1 MIPYI
6 VHVSVIIAVCFIFY
20 KIFLQK
26 ETFFQ
31 LNRWV
36 LLAFI
41 AVSFSLPFVS
51 VPAEW
56 SLRNTV
62 VKAIQPANT
71 KPAINSNTNIPAVTE
86 RNSSTTATTFP
97 ATVEQKP
104 EPISWTKWIYYLY
117 ISGVIIFGA
126 NLLFQLIVL
135 LFQCCARPYVQDGPF
150 RIIETSGN
158 KAPCSFGNFIF
169 INPEK
174 YDWETYNQIL
184 QHEKIH
190 CSQKHSL
197 DILLAEIVLVF
208 QWFNP
213 FAWLY
218 RKQVETNLEYLTDDS
233 MVNNKGIERSGYQLN
248 LLKVAAPHLPLGIT
262 TNYNQSLL
270 KKRIAMMNEKKSS
283 MQTAWK
289 YFFLLPLLTFV
300 VCALN
305 QPRLQA
311 QETSKTTVTEK
322 DPDHDSE
329 YDANIEME
337 GNWFATIKKDRIQFD
352 FKSGK
357 DGHNWSG
364 NSSFPKS
371 DFPNL
376 PTQEKGD
383 FKLTRDAGTINFNGK
398 FDGDI
403 GYGHYK
409 FVPAESFKSYAE
421 QQGIKNIKDQDMFA
435 FFMVNVSKDY
445 IGVLKKYGYSRD
457 ISKDDVIAMAA
468 LGVDERYIRFWKS
481 LGYDNLSPDNL
492 ISSKALGIDSG
503 YVRDIKDAGFNELN
517 MDHLTS
523 FKAQG
528 IDGEYI
534 RKVKKARSDK
544 GETAPSADDIVT
556 FKAMNIDEAYVKSLA
571 DAGYGNIP
579 NDEIVSMKSL
589 GIDGA
594 FIKNFQA
601 IGYKDLSPENLIS
614 FKSMGVSSEF
624 IKGFQSIGY
633 KDISAEDI
641 ISFKSLGITAD
652 FIKGFEAVGYKNID
666 GDKIMSL
673 KSLGVKPE
681 FIKGFKDLGFKNITL
696 DEISSVKAMGIT
708 PEYVASMRKK
718 GFNSTDIN
726 KYIELKSSFRDVQ

>member
-1 MIPYI
+1 MIPYCI
-6 VHVSVIIAVCFIFY
+6 HVSVIIAVCFIFY

-41 AVSFSLPFVS
+41 AVSFALPFVP
-51 VPAEW
+51 VPSNL
-56 SLRNTV
+56 SLRDAV
-62 VKAIQPANT
+62 VKAMKPVISR
-71 KPAINSNTNIPAVTE
+71 PAIDVKSNAHAVIENNSSNTTKTSPAI
-86 RNSSTTATTFP
+86 
-97 ATVEQKP
+97 VEQKS
-104 EPISWTKWIYYLY
+104 EPIPWTKWIYYLY

-135 LFQCCARPYVQDGPF
+135 LIQCFTRPYVQDGPF
-150 RIIETSGN
+150 RIIETSGD

-233 MVNNKGIERSGYQLN
+233 MVNNRGIERSGYQLN

-289 YFFLLPLLTFV
+289 YFFLLPLLTFI

-305 QPRLQA
+305 QPRLLA

-322 DPDHDSE
+322 ESDHDSD
-329 YDANIEME
+329 YDGNMEME
-337 GNWFATIKKDRIQFD
+337 GNWFATIKKDHIQFD

-357 DGHNWSG
+357 DGHNWSN

-398 FDGDI
+398 FDGDM
-403 GYGHYK
+403 GYGRYK

-435 FFMVNVSKDY
+435 FFMVNVTKDY
-445 IGVLKKYGYSRD
+445 IGVLQKYGYKD
-457 ISKDDVIAMAA
+457 ISKDNVIAMAA

-481 LGYDNLSPDNL
+481 LGYDNLNPENL
-492 ISSKALGIDSG
+492 ISSKALGIDSA
-503 YVRDIKDAGFNELN
+503 YVRDIKDAGFSELD

-528 IDGEYI
+528 INGDYV
-534 RKVKKARSDK
+534 RKVRKAKSDK
-544 GETAPSADDIVT
+544 GETAPTADDIVT
-556 FKAMNIDEAYVKSLA
+556 FKAMNIDEAYVKSIS
-571 DAGYGNIP
+571 DAGYGNVP
-579 NDEIVSMKSL
+579 NDELVAMKSL

-594 FIKNFQA
+594 FIKSFQA
-601 IGYKDLSPENLIS
+601 IGYKDLSPDNIIS
-614 FKSMGVSSEF
+614 FKSLGITSEF

-633 KDISAEDI
+633 KDFSPDAI

-652 FIKGFEAVGYKNID
+652 FIKGFEAVGFKNMD
-666 GDKIMSL
+666 DDKITSL
-673 KSLGVKPE
+673 KSLNIKPD

-696 DEISSVKAMGIT
+696 DEVSSVKAMGIT

-718 GFNSTDIN
+718 GFNSNDIN

>member
-36 LLAFI
+36 LLAFV
-41 AVSFSLPFVS
+41 AVSFSLPFVA
-51 VPAEW
+51 VPAKW

-62 VKAIQPANT
+62 VKAVQPVIIKPNT
-71 KPAINSNTNIPAVTE
+71 GNKIINPAVTE
-86 RNSSTTATTFP
+86 KTTQPSSNPHSVIA
-97 ATVEQKP
+97 EQKS
-104 EPISWTKWIYYLY
+104 EPISWTKWLYYLY
-117 ISGVIIFGA
+117 IFGVIIFGA
-126 NLLFQLIVL
+126 NLLFQLITL
-135 LFQCCARPYVQDGPF
+135 LIQSYNRPYIQDGPF
-150 RIIETSGN
+150 RIIETSGD

-169 INPEK
+169 INPGK

-190 CSQKHSL
+190 CGQRHSL
-197 DILLAEIVLVF
+197 DILLAEAVLVF

-233 MVNNKGIERSGYQLN
+233 MVNNKGIDRSGYQLN

-305 QPRLQA
+305 QPKVLA
-311 QETSKTTVTEK
+311 QETSKTTTTEK
-322 DPDHDSE
+322 DRDHDSNYE
-329 YDANIEME
+329 DNMDTE
-337 GNWFATIKKDRIQFD
+337 GNWFATIKSDHIQFD

-357 DGHNWSG
+357 DGHNWSS
-364 NSSFPKS
+364 NTSFPKT

-376 PTQEKGD
+376 PTKEKGD

-398 FDGDI
+398 FDGDM

-409 FVPAESFKSYAE
+409 FVASESFKSYAE
-421 QQGIKNIKDQDMFA
+421 QQGIKNIKDQDLFA

-445 IGVLKKYGYSRD
+445 IGVLEKYGYTRD

-481 LGYDNLSPDNL
+481 LGYDKLSPDNL
-492 ISSKALGIDSG
+492 ISSKALGIDSA
-503 YVRDIKDAGFNELN
+503 YVGDIKDAGFKDLN

-528 IDGEYI
+528 INGDYI

-544 GETAPSADDIVT
+544 GESAPSPDDIVT
-556 FKAMNIDEAYVKSLA
+556 FKAMNIDEAYVKSIT

-579 NDEIVSMKSL
+579 NDELVSMKSL

-594 FIKNFQA
+594 FIKSFQA
-601 IGYKDLSPENLIS
+601 IGYKDISPDDIIS
-614 FKSMGVSSEF
+614 FKSLGVTAEF
-624 IKGFQSIGY
+624 IKGFQTLGY
-633 KDISAEDI
+633 KDLSPDAI

-652 FIKGFEAVGYKNID
+652 FIKGFEAVGFKNMD
-666 GDKIMSL
+666 DDKITSL
-673 KSLGVKPE
+673 KSLGIKPD

-696 DEISSVKAMGIT
+696 DEVSSVKAMGIT
-708 PEYVASMRKK
+708 PEYIASMRKK
-718 GFNSTDIN
+718 GFNSNDIN
-726 KYIELKSSFRDVQ
+726 KYIELKSSFHDVQ